1 MAKRGLFFGAA
12 VLLVCNF
19 VSRMLGFVYKI
30 VLVRLIGTAGI
41 GITEMTSPIY
51 TFALVAASLGIPV
64 ALSRLLA
71 QELGHGHTANLPPIQ
86 HTALL
91 MLGVLGSAATVIC
104 WTLAPTLTSHIAN
117 PAATA
122 YLRLLCPAIL
132 LVTVCSGFRAYF
144 QATKQIAVIG
154 LSQNLE
160 QLVRV
165 AAGSA
170 LAWWALPLGHT
181 VQIAAMAAAT
191 VLGEFAGLLFILLI
205 YLKNHL
211 AAPAPTTV
219 NKLATGGQLLA
230 FGAPITVQR
239 LISSGILL
247 LQATLIPLMLQKSG
261 LSTAQATNAY
271 GSFSGVTLSLIHLPG
286 IFTATLALALL
297 PSVAECEHNPAR
309 LNSRINQSLH
319 ITAVIALP
327 FALVF
332 AAFANELT
340 LWLFNAPAAAASL
353 RIMALAAPFIYTQT
367 ALTSILQGLGRL
379 VALFVSLILSGGLFI
394 GAICLLVPTLG
405 ITGAALAY
413 LAFAASATIIDFIFL
428 RQHTQLALHTAN
440 IIVKPLLAAGFA
452 VILAQTSAKAAENL
466 LSAAVF
472 NEYTNFLLQ
481 CSVGSCAYLAVLAT
495 CGGLPPVFTRLLSAK
510 IRKPS
515 QNQKAASR

>member
-41 GITEMTSPIY
+41 GVTEMASPVY

-71 QELGHGHTANLPPIQ
+71 QELGQGHTPNLRPIQ
-86 HTALL
+86 RTALV
-91 MLGVLGSAATVIC
+91 MLAVLGSLAAALC
-104 WTLAPTLTSHIAN
+104 WWLAPALTRHIGN

-160 QLVRV
+160 QMVRV

-170 LAWWALPLGHT
+170 LVFLALPYGQT
-181 VQIAAMAAAT
+181 VQIAAVATAT
-191 VLGEFAGLLFILLI
+191 VLGEFVGLLFILLM
-205 YLKNHL
+205 YLKSRPLPSAQANPGR
-211 AAPAPTTV
+211 AATAC
-219 NKLATGGQLLA
+219 QLLS

-239 LISSGILL
+239 LISSAILM

-261 LSTAQATNAY
+261 LSATQATSAY
-271 GSFSGVTLSLIHLPG
+271 GSFSGVALSLIHLPG

-297 PSVAECEHNPAR
+297 PSIAECEHNPAR

-332 AAFANELT
+332 AAFADELT
-340 LWLFNAPAAAASL
+340 RWLFHAPAAAASL
-353 RIMALAAPFIYTQT
+353 RILALAAPFIYAQT

-379 VALFVSLILSGGLFI
+379 SALFISLMLSGGLFV
-394 GAICLLVPTLG
+394 GAIRLLVPALG
-405 ITGAALAY
+405 IAGAALAE
-413 LAFAASATIIDFIFL
+413 LVFAAAATVIDLIFL
-428 RQHTQLALHTAN
+428 RRYTHLTINAAD
-440 IIVKPLLAAGFA
+440 IAAKPLLAAA
-452 VILAQTSAKAAENL
+452 VAALLAKLGIKTAEKL
-466 LSAAVF
+466 LSAAAI
-472 NEYTNFLLQ
+472 NEYANFLLQ
-481 CSVGSCAYLAVLAT
+481 CSVGALAYLAVLAA
-495 CGGLPPVFTRLLSAK
+495 CGGLPRVFSRLLPAK
-510 IRKPS
+510 FRK
-515 QNQKAASR
+515 